1 MNDSFGGRETR
12 LEIQP
17 RCGARMSGGRPRVVI
32 VGGGVAGVEAALAL
46 RDLAPDEVDVVLVAP
61 EPDFVLRP
69 KVVEAPFTHQPA
81 ERHELQRLLDDIG
94 GHYVRAAVHMVDVEG
109 HTLYLGNGTEMAYDL
124 LLVCVGGRIEP
135 AYQNA
140 ETFWTATGDLSVNRL
155 IGDAYRSFGRTLVLV
170 APPSTSWRFHFT
182 SLRFGFGGAAR
193 SSDSTILRLRLLTPE
208 SKPLSILGHRASD
221 AVAAVLSA
229 RHILV
234 KTSSVVVEDRNEEL
248 HLAPHGP
255 PVHAGVVLALPK
267 ICGPRLAG
275 VPDDPGGFIPVDE
288 YGQVEGAPDVYAAG
302 DATNFWIKQGGLA
315 TQQADAAAE
324 HIAARLGAHIDPSP
338 FRPHI
343 RGQLNTG
350 VESMD
355 TKHHP
360 TAGHGEDIAW
370 LDHLWWPDEKVSGRY
385 LCPWLGHETAQAD
398 LEPAF
403 GPIDIE
409 VSWGRLERQG
419 QAA

>member
-1 MNDSFGGRETR
+1 MNDSYGAGDTR
-12 LEIQP
+12 LDIPP
-17 RCGARMSGGRPRVVI
+17 RCGARASGGRPRVVI

-46 RDLAPDEVDVVLVAP
+46 GDLAPAEVDVVLVAP
-61 EPDFVLRP
+61 EPTFVLRP
-69 KVVEAPFTHQPA
+69 KVVEEPFTHQPA
-81 ERHELQRLLDDIG
+81 ERHELRRLLDDIG
-94 GHYVRAAVHMVDVEG
+94 GGYVRAAVRTVDVERRTVNLESG
-109 HTLYLGNGTEMAYDL
+109 AEIDYDL

-135 AYQNA
+135 AYRNA
-140 ETFWTATGDLSVNRL
+140 EIFWSATGDLSVDRL
-155 IGDAYRSFGRTLVLV
+155 IRDARRSFGRTLVLV
-170 APPSTSWRFHFT
+170 APPSTSWALPLYELA
-182 SLRFGFGGAAR
+182 LRLRRR
-193 SSDSTILRLRLLTPE
+193 SEELGLDDLRLRLLTPE
-208 SKPLSILGHRASD
+208 SKPLSTLGHRASD

-229 RHILV
+229 RHISV
-234 KTSSVVVEDRNEEL
+234 KASSFVVEDENEEL
-248 HLAPHGP
+248 HVAPHGS
-255 PVHAGVVLALPK
+255 PVHAGIVLALPK

-275 VPDDPGGFIPVDE
+275 LPDDPSGFIPVDE
-288 YGQVEGAPDVYAAG
+288 YGRVEGALDVYAAG

-324 HIAARLGAHIDPSP
+324 HIAARLGARIDPSP
-338 FRPHI
+338 FRPHL

-350 VESMD
+350 VESMNM
-355 TKHHP
+355 KHHP
-360 TAGHGEDIAW
+360 TAGHGEDIAS

-409 VSWGRLERQG
+409 VSWRRLERQG